1 MTLRNLPAA
10 PEARPRSGVQCDLAP
25 KALDAWRPELRAA
38 SGDNPDSTITIYD
51 PIGYDWWT
59 GEGVTAKRI
68 AGVLRAIGDD
78 NDVTVNINS
87 PGGDVFEGL
96 AIYNLL
102 REHRG
107 QVTVN
112 IMGLAA
118 SAASFIAMAGDEI
131 RIGRAAFF
139 MIHNSW
145 VCACGNRNDLREIA
159 DWMEPFDSTVA
170 DIYAARTGV
179 DLAEVV
185 QQMDSET
192 WIGGR
197 EAVDKGWADAFLES
211 DEITE
216 SAQARSAPV
225 VAARRLDAAMAR
237 AGIPRSE
244 RKSMM
249 KSFKSSTP
257 SAAGGGTPSAVP
269 TDTLSA
275 VAPDL
280 SASLS
285 EADNILKS
293 LIGEAQ

>member
-38 SGDNPDSTITIYD
+38 SGDNPDSTITIYE

-68 AGVLRAIGDD
+68 AGALRAIGSDV
-78 NDVTVNINS
+78 DVTVNINS

-102 REHRG
+102 REHKG
-107 QVTVN
+107 KVTVN
-112 IMGLAA
+112 IIGLAA

-131 RIGRAAFF
+131 RIGRAAFL
-139 MIHNSW
+139 MIHNAW
-145 VCACGNRNDLREIA
+145 LIAMGNRNDLREIA
-159 DWMEPFDSTVA
+159 DWLEPFDMTLA
-170 DIYAARTGV
+170 DIYAQRTGIDIDDIV
-179 DLAEVV
+179 K
-185 QQMDSET
+185 QMDAET

-211 DEITE
+211 DEIS
-216 SAQARSAPV
+216 SAPSNRSEAILAKRRMDAALARSG
-225 VAARRLDAAMAR
+225 M
-237 AGIPRSE
+237 PRSQRNE
-244 RKSMM
+244 LINDFKTSMLG
-249 KSFKSSTP
+249 
-257 SAAGGGTPSAVP
+257 AAGGGVDTP
-269 TDTLSA
+269 TDMPGA

-280 SASLS
+280 SAALR
-285 EADNILKS
+285 AAQDITKFLQ
-293 LIGEAQ
+293 GESQ

>member
-38 SGDNPDSTITIYD
+38 SGDNPDSTITIYE

-68 AGVLRAIGDD
+68 AGALRSIGNDV
-78 NDVTVNINS
+78 DVTVNINS

-102 REHRG
+102 REHKG
-107 QVTVN
+107 KVTVN
-112 IMGLAA
+112 IIGLAA

-131 RIGRAAFF
+131 RIGRAAFL
-139 MIHNSW
+139 MIHNAW
-145 VCACGNRNDLREIA
+145 LIAMGNRNDLREIA
-159 DWMEPFDSTVA
+159 DWLEPFDMTLA
-170 DIYAARTGV
+170 DIYAQRTGI
-179 DLAEVV
+179 DLDDIVK
-185 QQMDSET
+185 QMDAET

-211 DEITE
+211 DEIS
-216 SAQARSAPV
+216 SAPSNRSETILAKRRMDAALARSG
-225 VAARRLDAAMAR
+225 M
-237 AGIPRSE
+237 PRSQRNE
-244 RKSMM
+244 LINDFRTSMLG
-249 KSFKSSTP
+249 
-257 SAAGGGTPSAVP
+257 AAGGGRDTP
-269 TDTLSA
+269 TDMPGA

-280 SASLS
+280 SAALRAAR
-285 EADNILKS
+285 ELTQILQ
-293 LIGEAQ
+293 GESQ

>member
-38 SGDNPDSTITIYD
+38 SGDNPDSTITIYE

-68 AGVLRAIGDD
+68 AGALRSIGSDI
-78 NDVTVNINS
+78 DVTVNINS

-102 REHRG
+102 REHKG
-107 QVTVN
+107 KVTVN
-112 IMGLAA
+112 IIGLAA

-131 RIGRAAFF
+131 RIGRAAFL
-139 MIHNSW
+139 MIHNAW
-145 VCACGNRNDLREIA
+145 LIAMGNRNDLREIA
-159 DWMEPFDSTVA
+159 DWLEPFDMTLA
-170 DIYAARTGV
+170 DIYAQRTGIDIDDIV
-179 DLAEVV
+179 K
-185 QQMDSET
+185 QMDAET

-211 DEITE
+211 DEIS
-216 SAQARSAPV
+216 SAPSNRSEAILAKRRMDAALARSG
-225 VAARRLDAAMAR
+225 M
-237 AGIPRSE
+237 PRSQRNE
-244 RKSMM
+244 LINDFKTSMLG
-249 KSFKSSTP
+249 
-257 SAAGGGTPSAVP
+257 AAGEGGDTP
-269 TDTLSA
+269 TDMPGA

-280 SASLS
+280 SAALR
-285 EADNILKS
+285 AAQDITKFLQ
-293 LIGEAQ
+293 GESQ

>member
-38 SGDNPDSTITIYD
+38 SGDNPDSTITIYE

-68 AGVLRAIGDD
+68 AGALRSIGSDI
-78 NDVTVNINS
+78 DVTVNINS

-102 REHRG
+102 REHKG
-107 QVTVN
+107 KVTVN
-112 IMGLAA
+112 IIGLAA

-131 RIGRAAFF
+131 RIGRAAFL
-139 MIHNSW
+139 MIHNAW
-145 VCACGNRNDLREIA
+145 LIAMGNRNDLREIA
-159 DWMEPFDSTVA
+159 DWLEPFDMTLA
-170 DIYAARTGV
+170 DIYAQRTGIDIDDIV
-179 DLAEVV
+179 K
-185 QQMDSET
+185 QMDAET

-211 DEITE
+211 DEIS
-216 SAQARSAPV
+216 SAPSNRSEAILAKRRMDAALARSG
-225 VAARRLDAAMAR
+225 M
-237 AGIPRSE
+237 PRSQRNE
-244 RKSMM
+244 LINDFKTSMLG
-249 KSFKSSTP
+249 
-257 SAAGGGTPSAVP
+257 AAGWGGDTP
-269 TDTLSA
+269 TDMPGA

-280 SASLS
+280 SAALR
-285 EADNILKS
+285 AAQDITKFLQ
-293 LIGEAQ
+293 GESQ

>member
-38 SGDNPDSTITIYD
+38 SGDNPDSTITIYE

-68 AGVLRAIGDD
+68 AGALRSIGSDI
-78 NDVTVNINS
+78 DVTVNINS

-102 REHRG
+102 REHKG
-107 QVTVN
+107 KVTVN
-112 IMGLAA
+112 IIGLAA

-131 RIGRAAFF
+131 RIGRAAFL
-139 MIHNSW
+139 MIHNAW
-145 VCACGNRNDLREIA
+145 LIAMGNRNDLREIA
-159 DWMEPFDSTVA
+159 YWLEPFDMTLA
-170 DIYAARTGV
+170 DIYAQRTGIDIDDIV
-179 DLAEVV
+179 K
-185 QQMDSET
+185 QMDAET

-211 DEITE
+211 DEIS
-216 SAQARSAPV
+216 SAPSNRSEAILAKRRMDAALARSG
-225 VAARRLDAAMAR
+225 M
-237 AGIPRSE
+237 PRSQRNE
-244 RKSMM
+244 LINDFKTSMLG
-249 KSFKSSTP
+249 
-257 SAAGGGTPSAVP
+257 AAGEGGDTP
-269 TDTLSA
+269 TDMPGA

-280 SASLS
+280 SAALR
-285 EADNILKS
+285 AAQDITKFLQ
-293 LIGEAQ
+293 GESQ

>member
-38 SGDNPDSTITIYD
+38 SGDNPDSTITIYE

-68 AGVLRAIGDD
+68 AGALRAIGSDV
-78 NDVTVNINS
+78 DVTVNINS

-102 REHRG
+102 REHKG
-107 QVTVN
+107 KVTVN
-112 IMGLAA
+112 IIGLAA

-131 RIGRAAFF
+131 RIGRAAFL
-139 MIHNSW
+139 MIHNAW
-145 VCACGNRNDLREIA
+145 LIAMGNRNDLREIA
-159 DWMEPFDSTVA
+159 DWLEPFDMTLA
-170 DIYAARTGV
+170 DIYAQRTGIDIDDIV
-179 DLAEVV
+179 K
-185 QQMDSET
+185 QMDAET

-211 DEITE
+211 DEIS
-216 SAQARSAPV
+216 SAPGNRSEAILAKRRMDAALARSG
-225 VAARRLDAAMAR
+225 M
-237 AGIPRSE
+237 PRSQRNE
-244 RKSMM
+244 LINDFKTSMLG
-249 KSFKSSTP
+249 
-257 SAAGGGTPSAVP
+257 AAGGGVDTP
-269 TDTLSA
+269 TDMPGA

-280 SASLS
+280 SAALR
-285 EADNILKS
+285 AAQDITKFLQ
-293 LIGEAQ
+293 GESQ

>member
-38 SGDNPDSTITIYD
+38 SGDNPDSTITIYE

-68 AGVLRAIGDD
+68 AGALRSIGSDV
-78 NDVTVNINS
+78 DVTVNINS

-102 REHRG
+102 REHKG
-107 QVTVN
+107 KVTVN
-112 IMGLAA
+112 IIGLAA

-131 RIGRAAFF
+131 RIGRAAFL
-139 MIHNSW
+139 MIHNAW
-145 VCACGNRNDLREIA
+145 LIAMGNRNDLREIA
-159 DWMEPFDSTVA
+159 DWLEPFDMTLA
-170 DIYAARTGV
+170 DIYAQRTGIDIDDIV
-179 DLAEVV
+179 K
-185 QQMDSET
+185 QMDAET

-211 DEITE
+211 DEIS
-216 SAQARSAPV
+216 SAPSNRSEAILAKRRMDAALARSG
-225 VAARRLDAAMAR
+225 M
-237 AGIPRSE
+237 PRSQRNE
-244 RKSMM
+244 LINDFKTSMLG
-249 KSFKSSTP
+249 
-257 SAAGGGTPSAVP
+257 AAGGGVDTP
-269 TDTLSA
+269 TDMPGA

-280 SASLS
+280 SAALR
-285 EADNILKS
+285 AAQDITKFLQ
-293 LIGEAQ
+293 GESQ

>member
-38 SGDNPDSTITIYD
+38 SGDNPDSTITIYE

-68 AGVLRAIGDD
+68 AGALRAIGSDV
-78 NDVTVNINS
+78 DVTVNINS

-102 REHRG
+102 REHKG
-107 QVTVN
+107 KVSVN
-112 IMGLAA
+112 IIGLAA

-131 RIGRAAFF
+131 RIGRAAFL
-139 MIHNSW
+139 MTHNAW
-145 VCACGNRNDLREIA
+145 LIAMGNRNDLREIA
-159 DWMEPFDSTVA
+159 DWLEPFDMTLA
-170 DIYAARTGV
+170 DIYAHRTGIDIDDIV
-179 DLAEVV
+179 K
-185 QQMDSET
+185 QMDAET

-211 DEITE
+211 DEIS
-216 SAQARSAPV
+216 SAPSNRSEAILAKRRMDAALARSG
-225 VAARRLDAAMAR
+225 M
-237 AGIPRSE
+237 PRSQRNE
-244 RKSMM
+244 LINDFKTSMLG
-249 KSFKSSTP
+249 
-257 SAAGGGTPSAVP
+257 AAGGGVDTP
-269 TDTLSA
+269 TDMPGA

-280 SASLS
+280 SAALR
-285 EADNILKS
+285 AAQDITKFLQ
-293 LIGEAQ
+293 GESQ